1 MKRAVYH
8 SPSTR
13 TATAYAVGLSG
24 GGSTFSPDNDQMRE
38 TEMSAIA
45 FDIPEDILAMREG
58 LRDFA
63 KAEILPRHETHREL
77 FENQRRLY
85 REDGRFS
92 DELLTLI
99 GEVRRA
105 ASKAGYYQMC
115 VPEELG
121 GGGFGH
127 LAYFVGFEELFHM
140 CGPQNWLMLYA
151 ISHWAFGP
159 SRMLEKVTERAR
171 DEILAP
177 MMAGEKSMCFGL
189 SEPGAGSDAAAIKT
203 RAVPDG
209 EGWRING
216 RKIWTSNSPVADYC
230 VVFAVT
236 DPEVRG
242 GISAFLVPTDAPGF
256 EIQRIVKLFGHIG
269 GDEAE
274 LRLEDIYVEPW
285 QLVGELNKGFAA
297 ALYGV
302 SLGRIYNSARGIGYG
317 RWALEQAL
325 EYASVREAFGK
336 TISEYQGVTFPLA
349 ESATELHAAH
359 LMALNA
365 AMLLDR
371 GEPAIKELSMAK
383 AYAVQ
388 VGYKAVDRAMQT
400 HGAMGFTNEL
410 GLYHAW
416 HALRIVKVADGTNEI
431 LNRTI
436 AQRLLKGDLDL

>member
-1 MKRAVYH
+1 
-8 SPSTR
+8 
-13 TATAYAVGLSG
+13 
-24 GGSTFSPDNDQMRE
+24 
-38 TEMSAIA
+38 MSAIA

-58 LRDFA
+58 LRAFA
-63 KAEILPRHETHREL
+63 EAEILPRHEANLDL
-77 FENQRRLY
+77 FEDQRRLY
-85 REDGRFS
+85 DSDGRFS
-92 DELLTLI
+92 EELLHLI

-121 GGGFGH
+121 GGGLGH
-127 LAYFVGFEELFHM
+127 LAYFVGFEELFHT

-151 ISHWAFGP
+151 VSHWAFGP
-159 SRMLEKVTERAR
+159 SRLLEKLTERAR
-171 DEILAP
+171 DEMLAP

-189 SEPGAGSDAAAIKT
+189 SEPGAGSDASRITT

-209 EGWRING
+209 DGWRITG
-216 RKIWTSNSPVADYC
+216 RKVWTSNSPVADYC

-236 DPEVRG
+236 DPDTRG
-242 GISAFLVPTDAPGF
+242 DISAFLVPTDAPGF
-256 EIQRIVKLFGHIG
+256 EIQRIIKLFGHIG

-274 LRLEDIYVEPW
+274 LTLDDVRVEPW
-285 QLVGELNKGFAA
+285 QLVGDLHKGFAA

-302 SLGRIYNSARGIGYG
+302 SLGRIYNSARAVGYG

-325 EYASVREAFGK
+325 DYAGVRKAFGK
-336 TISEYQGVTFPLA
+336 TISEFQGVTFPLA

-365 AMLLDR
+365 ATLLDR
-371 GEPAIKELSMAK
+371 GDAAVKELSMAK

-416 HALRIVKVADGTNEI
+416 HALRIVNVADGTNEI

-436 AQRLLKGDLDL
+436 VQRLMKGDREL